1 MQHRKISVGKFDY
14 DLRTKHE
21 DSIRGEADRVRR
33 KCDRRTD
40 TTDNS
45 SDNIA
50 AADCVVSGP
59 WQYTSSHLCCH
70 SASDL
75 A

>member
-1 MQHRKISVGKFDY
+1 MQHRKLSVGKFDY
-14 DLRTKHE
+14 DLRIKHE
-21 DSIRGEADRVRR
+21 DTIRGEADREYGENVTAA
-33 KCDRRTD
+33 RTD

-59 WQYTSSHLCCH
+59 WQYTSYPALLSFCF
-70 SASDL
+70 
-75 A
+75 